1 MSKIRQSKE
10 EKSELQKCEEH
21 FNSRMEDIRILNELE
36 SLESEKGNYEN
47 IIDKIKSEFGEKS
60 EYGLSFDYV
69 EEGTFA
75 DQREPFIRFQ
85 LSWGGPQEE
94 FRFYADESCEFWY
107 LDWGTGEH
115 KNLTE
120 KEKDE
125 VLSFLGGCDWNNL
138 KGLLGIKTE

>member
-1 MSKIRQSKE
+1 ME
-10 EKSELQKCEEH
+10 EQKQKKSELQKCEEN

-36 SLESEKGNYEN
+36 RLENESDFEN
-47 IIDKIKSEFGEKS
+47 IIQDIKDRYGNKED
-60 EYGLSFDYV
+60 YGLSFDYV
-69 EEGTFA
+69 EEGTFS

-115 KNLTE
+115 KNL
-120 KEKDE
+120 DE
-125 VLSFLGGCDWNNL
+125 GQKNLVLEFLGAVDWNDL
-138 KGLLGIKTE
+138 KSLLGKD